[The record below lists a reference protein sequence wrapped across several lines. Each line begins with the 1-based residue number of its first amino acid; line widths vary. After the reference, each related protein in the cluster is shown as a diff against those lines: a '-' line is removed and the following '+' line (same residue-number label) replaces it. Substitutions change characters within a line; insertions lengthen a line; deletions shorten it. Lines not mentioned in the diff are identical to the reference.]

1 MKTRVRSQVWQ
12 RLRHTDERGS
22 AAVEAVILVPAFGL
36 FVGLLVFAGRTAAA
50 HQGVEAVAADAARAA
65 SIARSAGEAQAD
77 AADAITYSLANN
89 GLRCASSSVSV
100 DTSGLSAP
108 VGTPGTVSATVTC
121 TINLADLSVPGV
133 PGSHTVTATMVSPV
147 DAWRQR

>member
-1 MKTRVRSQVWQ
+1 MARVRRW
-12 RLRHTDERGS
+12 LRHQFRHGGEQGS

-50 HQGVEAVAADAARAA
+50 HQGVAAVAADAARAA
-65 SIARSAGEAQAD
+65 SIARSASEARTN
-77 AADAITYSLANN
+77 AAEAIEYSLANN

-100 DTSGLSAP
+100 DTSGLGAAI
-108 VGTPGTVSATVTC
+108 GTPSTVSATVTC
-121 TINLADLSVPGV
+121 TINLGDLSVPGV